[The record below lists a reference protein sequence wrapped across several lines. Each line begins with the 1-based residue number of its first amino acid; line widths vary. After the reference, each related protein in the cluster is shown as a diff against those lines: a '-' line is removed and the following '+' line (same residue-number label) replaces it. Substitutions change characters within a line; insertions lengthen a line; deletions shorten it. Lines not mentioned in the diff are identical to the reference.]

1 MILTLPH
8 QTDKAKTGILH
19 RMQVLK
25 MGILHI
31 FPEIKMGIL
40 HILPIFAMLNFRKI
54 GENESIQKET
64 I

>member
-1 MILTLPH
+1 MRLV
-8 QTDKAKTGILH
+8 QKAKKRGFCIEC
-19 RMQVLK
+19 RFQK